1 MHKYNEQLKCLN
13 YTPIYKFLDLWFHS
27 VFGTVV
33 HTGLQNLM

>member
-13 YTPIYKFLDLWFHS
+13 YTPIYKFLDF
-27 VFGTVV
+27 FGTVV